1 VVSIQQEALAMTTD
15 TTAGVKNDRQVQMHL
30 ELVHIPVSDVDRAR
44 DFYVQKC
51 GWELLTDHVQLGDMR
66 IVQINPP
73 GSGCSILM
81 GRNIP
86 EISDMPVGVQRG
98 IHLVVQDMEA
108 ARSSLTSNGVQV
120 EEVQDIAGVL
130 YARFE
135 DPDGNS
141 WLLQQWPLDGT
152 KERVEG

>member
-1 VVSIQQEALAMTTD
+1 MTT
-15 TTAGVKNDRQVQMHL
+15 TPVEMRL
-30 ELVHIPVSDVDRAR
+30 ELIHIPVTDVDRAR
-44 DFYVQKC
+44 DFYVQQC
-51 GWELLTDHVQLGDMR
+51 GWELLTDHVQMGDMR

-86 EISDMPVGVQRG
+86 EISDMPVGVQKG
-98 IHLVVQDMEA
+98 IHLVVADMGV
-108 ARSSLTSNGVQV
+108 ARDALLGNGVKV
-120 EEVQDIAGVL
+120 EEVQDLGGVL

-141 WLLQQWPLDGT
+141 WLLQQWPTDGT
-152 KERVEG
+152 KERQPE

>member
-1 VVSIQQEALAMTTD
+1 MTT
-15 TTAGVKNDRQVQMHL
+15 TPVEMRL
-30 ELVHIPVSDVDRAR
+30 ELIHLPVSDVDRAR
-44 DFYVQKC
+44 DFYVQQC

-86 EISDMPVGVQRG
+86 EISDMPVGVQKG
-98 IHLVVQDMEA
+98 LHLVVADMGQ
-108 ARSSLTSNGVQV
+108 ARDALVGNGVDV
-120 EEVQDIAGVL
+120 GEAMDLGGVL
-130 YARFE
+130 FARFE

-141 WLLQQWPLDGT
+141 WLLQQWPKDGT
-152 KERVEG
+152 KERPVE

>member
-1 VVSIQQEALAMTTD
+1 MS
-15 TTAGVKNDRQVQMHL
+15 VQMKL
-30 ELVHIPVSDVDRAR
+30 ELIHIPVSDVDRAR
-44 DFYVQKC
+44 DFYVRQC
-51 GWELLTDHVQLGDMR
+51 GWELLTDHIQLEDMR

-86 EISDMPVGVQRG
+86 EISDMPVGVQKG
-98 IHLVVQDMEA
+98 LHLVVADMDA
-108 ARSSLTSNGVQV
+108 ARQALADGGVAV
-120 EEVQDIAGVL
+120 EEVQDLGGVL

-141 WLLQQWPLDGT
+141 WLLQQWPQQ
-152 KERVEG
+152 